1 MIQGVEPAYGWSS
14 EDAFECISVDQTHYP
29 ITNADFNNRFLTR
42 NRFTK
47 AQVT

>member
-1 MIQGVEPAYGWSS
+1 MILVAEPGFGLAAEG
-14 EDAFECISVDQTHYP
+14 AFVVNSANRTYYP
-29 ITNADFNNRFLTR
+29 IADFNNRFLTR

>member
-1 MIQGVEPAYGWSS
+1 MVLEAEAGYGQPTGGP
-14 EDAFECISVDQTHYP
+14 FKPISVDQTHYS
-29 ITNADFNNRFLTR
+29 IANTGFNKRFLTR

>member
-1 MIQGVEPAYGWSS
+1 MISEGEPGYVQSS
-14 EDAFECISVDQTHYP
+14 EGPFELIFVDQTHYS
-29 ITNADFNNRFLTR
+29 ITKAGFNNHFLTR

>member
-1 MIQGVEPAYGWSS
+1 MILEAEVSYGQPP
-14 EDAFECISVDQTHYP
+14 EGAFKPISVDQTHYS
-29 ITNADFNNRFLTR
+29 IANTGFNNRFLTR

>member
-1 MIQGVEPAYGWSS
+1 MILEAEVGYGQPP
-14 EDAFECISVDQTHYP
+14 EGTFEIVCVDQTHYS
-29 ITNADFNNRFLTR
+29 IASTGFNNRFLTR

>member
-1 MIQGVEPAYGWSS
+1 MILGAERGCVLPA
-14 EDAFECISVDQTHYP
+14 EDAFEFISVDRTHYAVA
-29 ITNADFNNRFLTR
+29 NADFNNRFLTR

>member
-1 MIQGVEPAYGWSS
+1 MILVAELGFGLTTEG
-14 EDAFECISVDQTHYP
+14 AFVVNSADQTHYP
-29 ITNADFNNRFLTR
+29 IADFNSRFLTR

>member
-1 MIQGVEPAYGWSS
+1 MILEAEVSYGQST
-14 EDAFECISVDQTHYP
+14 EGAFALFPVVQTHYS
-29 ITNADFNNRFLTR
+29 IANTGFNKRFLTR